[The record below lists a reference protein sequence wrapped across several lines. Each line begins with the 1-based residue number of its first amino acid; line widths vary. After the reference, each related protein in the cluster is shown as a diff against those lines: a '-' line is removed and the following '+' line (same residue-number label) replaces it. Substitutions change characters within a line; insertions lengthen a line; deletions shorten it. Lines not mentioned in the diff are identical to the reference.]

1 MRRAQGERSEHMAG
15 AEGAKCMLN
24 GIGNM
29 VVHKWSEKKKSQ
41 QSSIWLIGV
50 IMDAVASTYQS
61 EARGSEGEI

>member
-1 MRRAQGERSEHMAG
+1 MY
-15 AEGAKCMLN
+15 AEWNRKHGSTQMKR
-24 GIGNM
+24 
-29 VVHKWSEKKKSQ
+29 KKKSQ

>member
-1 MRRAQGERSEHMAG
+1 MRRAQGEKSEHMVG

-29 VVHKWSEKKKSQ
+29 VVHKWSKKSQ

-61 EARGSEGEI
+61 EAQGSEGEI